1 MKIIREVFK
10 GKIFAKPENSETFD
24 SRTAMKID
32 EHHSVFG
39 PAELFQVLM
48 TKEPHFWLL
57 GGSCRWGYTAG
68 LGALKIIQSQSG
80 FYCSMKTAHVIA

>member
-1 MKIIREVFK
+1 MNIIREAFK
-10 GKIFAKPENSETFD
+10 GKIIAKPENSEIFD

-57 GGSCRWGYTAG
+57 GGSWVNGVTRLHG
-68 LGALKIIQSQSG
+68 
-80 FYCSMKTAHVIA
+80 